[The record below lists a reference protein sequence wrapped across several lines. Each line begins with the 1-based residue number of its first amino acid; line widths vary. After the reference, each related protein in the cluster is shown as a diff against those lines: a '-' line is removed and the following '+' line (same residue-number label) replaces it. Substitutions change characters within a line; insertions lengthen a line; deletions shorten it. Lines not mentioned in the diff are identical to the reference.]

1 MKYLHNSF
9 SASDV
14 ASCSFT
20 LNSFRGCAIQLEDMV
35 VILSNW
41 DGLVMAYNLSG
52 LVEDLPSLKTI
63 RAYHACGHYVNSQN
77 SIVSVLR
84 RHNNFNENWNICN

>member
-14 ASCSFT
+14 AGCSFT

-35 VILSNW
+35 VISDR

-52 LVEDLPSLKTI
+52 PVETLPSLNTV
-63 RAYHACGHYVNSQN
+63 RRYHACGHYVNSQN

-84 RHNNFNENWNICN
+84 RHNNFNEQM

>member
-1 MKYLHNSF
+1 MNYLHNSF

-14 ASCSFT
+14 AGCFFT

-35 VILSNW
+35 VISDR

-52 LVEDLPSLKTI
+52 PVEALPSLNTV
-63 RAYHACGHYVNSQN
+63 RRYHACGHYVNSQN